1 MSSHHHHSIAPDPSV
16 TRREFVKAV
25 GACSAVAGTIVL
37 GVPSDDLGTGASSLR
52 PGSSRP
58 QTPPP
63 PETNIGDFMKAP
75 RGKHALPGA
84 FPGRVVEV
92 KDPRSLVD
100 GRFDGKV
107 IGEMFERGVR
117 TLTGKD
123 MKQSFALFFESR
135 DVVGL
140 KVNPVGPP
148 LINTRHEL
156 VDAVVRWLADNGV
169 PRGNIVIWDRFD
181 YMLTDAGYTTDRY
194 PGVKVE
200 GLQTMDE
207 SEGGTKWRD
216 AKGNHV
222 SRDNFDQEVYYFA
235 KGVVGKNVRGYK
247 DDEFYLNQHV
257 FNGEHSYFGKLLTKR
272 LTKIVNL
279 AAFKNTGPG
288 ISMATKN
295 LGYGSLCNTGR
306 LHAPLFFNVCTEVLA
321 APVIREK
328 LVLNVT
334 DGLRAQYEGGPDKNA
349 QFIYDNHSLYFATDV
364 FALDMTCHRQIVAK
378 RKEMGIAPNEHPR
391 FTEYLYYA
399 EKLGLGVATPEKI
412 DYVMVKA

>member
-1 MSSHHHHSIAPDPSV
+1 MRQARSYRSMETTPPV
-16 TRREFVKAV
+16 TRREFVKSV
-25 GACSAVAGTIVL
+25 GVCSAAAGTIVL
-37 GVPSDDLGTGASSLR
+37 GVPA
-52 PGSSRP
+52 PGDAQ
-58 QTPPP
+58 QTPPAAP
-63 PETNIGDFMKAP
+63 DTNIDDFMKVP
-75 RGKHALPGA
+75 KGRHALPGA

-92 KDPRSLVD
+92 KDTRSLV
-100 GRFDGKV
+100 GETFDAK
-107 IGEMFERGVR
+107 IIADMFERGVR

-123 MKQSFALFFESR
+123 MKQSYDLFFEPG
-135 DVVGL
+135 DVVGI

-148 LINTRHEL
+148 LIHTRVEL
-156 VDAVVRWLADNGV
+156 TQAVVGWLIANKVPADH
-169 PRGNIVIWDRFD
+169 IVIWDRFD
-181 YMLTDAGYTTDRY
+181 YMLKDAGYTPDRF
-194 PGVKVE
+194 PAGVTIE

-207 SEGGTKWRD
+207 EGNRWKDTN
-216 AKGNHV
+216 GNHV
-222 SRDNFDQEVYYFA
+222 SIGNFDQSVYYLA
-235 KGVVGKNVRGYK
+235 KGVVGKSVRGYK

-257 FNGEHSYFGKLLTKR
+257 FNGEYSYFGKLLTQR

-334 DGLRAQYEGGPDKNA
+334 DGLRAQYDGGPDKNA
-349 QFIYDNHSLYFATDV
+349 QFVYANHSLYFATDP
-364 FALDMTCHRQIVAK
+364 FALDMICHRQIVAK
-378 RKEMGIAPNEHPR
+378 RKEMGVAVNESPR

-399 EKLGLGVATPEKI
+399 ERLGLGVATPEKI
-412 DYVMVKA
+412 TYVRG